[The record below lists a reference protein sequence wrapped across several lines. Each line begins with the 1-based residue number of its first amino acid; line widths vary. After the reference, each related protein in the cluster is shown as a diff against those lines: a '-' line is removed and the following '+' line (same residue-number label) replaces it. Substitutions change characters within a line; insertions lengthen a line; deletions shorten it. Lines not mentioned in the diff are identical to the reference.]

1 VTGADAEVGGG
12 QHDVRRRLP
21 EVVHEQVLLAGVLRL
36 PDDEGD
42 RRRGPGNVPR
52 PLPDLRQL
60 DQLRA
65 IGDDNKVP
73 RLPVA
78 RGRGLRPAS
87 RMRSRSARAIGWSV
101 YWRTLRRARM
111 VSQVSLSPLYA
122 RGDDDCLVL
131 VPWLASHNLCPDDH
145 GHHPRAAQVGT

>member
-1 VTGADAEVGGG
+1 MPRLLLVGHCGVTGADTEVGGG

-21 EVVHEQVLLAGVLRL
+21 EVVQEQVLVASVLRL

-65 IGDDNKVP
+65 IRDDNKVP

-78 RGRGLRPAS
+78 RGRGPPTGVKDALK
-87 RMRSRSARAIGWSV
+87 
-101 YWRTLRRARM
+101 
-111 VSQVSLSPLYA
+111 
-122 RGDDDCLVL
+122 
-131 VPWLASHNLCPDDH
+131 VP
-145 GHHPRAAQVGT
+145 G